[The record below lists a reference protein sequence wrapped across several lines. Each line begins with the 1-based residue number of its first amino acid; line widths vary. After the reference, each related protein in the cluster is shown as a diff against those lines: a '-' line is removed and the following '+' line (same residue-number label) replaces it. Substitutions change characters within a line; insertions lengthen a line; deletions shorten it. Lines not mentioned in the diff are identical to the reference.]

1 MLHNFISAGS
11 EGDWE
16 GHVHAIQ
23 DLLLVFCEAGCI
35 NYLRYATW
43 YLEKMR
49 RLDQEHPDIHTEFL
63 AGKFV
68 VQTSTGT
75 FKAMFLDMKLEQ
87 TINRSQKFWW
97 NRKSNK
103 N

>member
-23 DLLLVFCEAGCI
+23 DLLPVFCEAGCI

-43 YLEKMR
+43 YLGKMR

-87 TINRSQKFWW
+87 TINRSQKVLVE
-97 NRKSNK
+97 S
-103 N
+103 